1 VATESKTESTEPAKV
16 EKTTEEKSSRSEKA
30 SANPTAGETS
40 KPQEIGPT
48 LPGARLIIEE
58 KDGTRIERPMAT
70 VRRVIIEGP
79 TIVIT
84 LKNGRTERVSMANV
98 ARMAIEPQQ

>member
-1 VATESKTESTEPAKV
+1 
-16 EKTTEEKSSRSEKA
+16 
-30 SANPTAGETS
+30 
-40 KPQEIGPT
+40 
-48 LPGARLIIEE
+48 
-58 KDGTRIERPMAT
+58 MAT

-84 LKNGRTERVSMANV
+84 LKNGRTRTVSMANV

>member
-1 VATESKTESTEPAKV
+1 MKRNRLTEKP
-16 EKTTEEKSSRSEKA
+16 
-30 SANPTAGETS
+30 SANPSAGETS
-40 KPQEIGPT
+40 KPQETGPQ

-84 LKNGRTERVSMANV
+84 LKNGRTERVLMSNV